1 MPLDATVG
9 GATSN
14 AFLTRAR
21 FKVLVADRPHSVD
34 ILDPSFDQDLIDQL
48 IIQASLAISALDF
61 EGVAPYA
68 DQALAF
74 PRTGLTRNGGHTVNP
89 ATIPLEIERATTEL
103 AYLLR
108 DSLEPIEENDIAV
121 LGLTEIKASTI
132 GLKFR
137 EQNPE
142 DMRLIPM
149 SAMRYI
155 PRSWIKTPDDEI
167 TYVSFSVH

>member
-9 GATSN
+9 GTAAN
-14 AFLTRAR
+14 AFMTRAR
-21 FKVLVADRPHSVD
+21 FKVLVADRPHSAD
-34 ILDPSFDQDLIDQL
+34 ILDPTFDQDLIDQL
-48 IIQASLAISALDF
+48 IIQASLAISALDY
-61 EGVAPYA
+61 EGVATYA

-121 LGLTEIKASTI
+121 LGLTEIKASTVA
-132 GLKFR
+132 LKFR
-137 EQNPE
+137 AQDPE
-142 DMRLIPM
+142 DVRLIPT

-155 PRSWIKTPDDEI
+155 PKSWIKPPEDEI
-167 TYVSFSVH
+167 TYVGISVH